1 MKPLFDN
8 IKSQPYEVKRD
19 CILACATAVFTFTAR
34 PTLDIGLY
42 RGIGLAL
49 VFKLFEYTRN
59 LDKKKNEDFEKAQ
72 GNNA

>member
-1 MKPLFDN
+1 
-8 IKSQPYEVKRD
+8 
-19 CILACATAVFTFTAR
+19 VFTFTAR